1 MAKVRDYVSKEPR
14 KWKTIVDEVCFS
26 SSRQSRECAE
36 VATFLGKR
44 GIPITL
50 VFCSYSTIL
59 FVLGWRLC
67 NCSRYLEKVF
77 GDSKIFSF
85 NGMGH

>member
-1 MAKVRDYVSKEPR
+1 MAKVRDFVSKEPM
-14 KWKTIVDEVCFS
+14 KWKTIVNEVCFRP
-26 SSRQSRECAE
+26 RQSREYAE
-36 VATFLGKR
+36 VATFLRKR

-59 FVLGWRLC
+59 FVLGWPLC

-77 GDSKIFSF
+77 GDRKIFSF